1 MPIFEYK
8 CRKCGAEFEKLVKNS
23 QEKTAC
29 AKCASMEVER
39 KLSVF
44 AASVAGASSCPAQKS
59 CPAADSHKCSSGCCH
74 LK

>member
-23 QEKTAC
+23 LEKTAC
-29 AKCASMEVER
+29 AKCTSMEVER

>member
-8 CRKCGAEFEKLVKNS
+8 CRKCGADFEKLVKNS

-29 AKCASMEVER
+29 AKCASKEVER

-44 AASVAGASSCPAQKS
+44 AASVANTSACPAQKS